1 MNKKIN
7 ILIADD
13 HPLMRKGIR
22 AVLEDESIIGTIT
35 EADNGE
41 TALDRLQKGSYDIA
55 LVDIEM
61 PKLGG
66 IGLSQRMAAE
76 NITTKIIFLTMHKDE
91 DIFDQAMHAGARGY
105 LLKENA
111 AEDILNCITTV
122 LKGEYFISPAISGY
136 LVRRSRKNS
145 EPFSAIPYIDELTK
159 SERVILKLISEE
171 MTSQQIADE
180 LHISPKTVENH
191 RNNISKKLH
200 LSGTHSLLK
209 FALANKDRLK

>member
-1 MNKKIN
+1 
-7 ILIADD
+7 LIADD

-22 AVLEDESIIGTIT
+22 AALEDETDIELIT

-41 TALDRLQKGSYDIA
+41 TAFDQLKKDAYDIA

-66 IGLSQRMAAE
+66 IGLSQKIAAE
-76 NITTKIIFLTMHKDE
+76 KIKTKIIFLTMHKDE
-91 DIFDQAMHAGARGY
+91 DIFDQAMNAGASGY

-111 AEDILNCITTV
+111 AEDIPNCIHAV
-122 LKGEYFISPAISGY
+122 LNGEYFISPAISSF
-136 LVRRSRKNS
+136 LVRRANKPV
-145 EPFSAIPYIDELTK
+145 EPFSAIPYVNDLTK
-159 SERVILKLISEE
+159 TERIILKLISEE
-171 MTSQQIADE
+171 KTSQQIADE
-180 LHISPKTVENH
+180 LYVSPKTVENH

-209 FALANKDRLK
+209 FALTNKGLLKD